1 MERAPAR
8 RAARAGHPSG
18 PERPPARRLVL
29 QTPPRSAIS
38 ASVPLGGERSFAP
51 FAFSR
56 KRSSANKAFEVDSA
70 SPRPKRK
77 TQRGRTN
84 RKKTSGTSHGLVQ
97 QRIASTLRT
106 RAPSIMAIRAPSRVL
121 RSKLCLEV
129 TCVSCNGELLS
140 RTFGP
145 NHGVTLTIDLS
156 ISRRDGLELLDA
168 LKHRSGSLECSCRI
182 RSKNENVRLA
192 RTDVVTINVRRIS
205 KLFRQL

>member
-18 PERPPARRLVL
+18 PDPSGARRLVF

-121 RSKLCLEV
+121 RSKLCLEAR
-129 TCVSCNGELLS
+129 LLHPAAKYPHNCS
-140 RTFGP
+140 SSTWSSPSKQILGSTGSKTKR
-145 NHGVTLTIDLS
+145 VS
-156 ISRRDGLELLDA
+156 ISNSE
-168 LKHRSGSLECSCRI
+168 KSSG
-182 RSKNENVRLA
+182 VRLSSH
-192 RTDVVTINVRRIS
+192 RTAAINCSS
-205 KLFRQL
+205 KCPSADS